1 MIYTFLYYVI
11 LLLIIFLL
19 IFISYNNNK
28 YSPNK
33 IKKIVSL
40 AVFLCYVR
48 FGTLLA
54 YILVDKQA
62 YAQYLRFFNFSYLIY
77 VPIILLIC
85 FYIFLRN
92 SKIDF
97 NLAYIFLGLL
107 SMANVI
113 CVFLFKPYL
122 KVTTQ
127 YGYIAYLEY
136 GDVYNFIYTV
146 LVVLFLGL
154 VIWKMDE
161 KFSNKIGMILLM
173 LVTLSII
180 TENIL
185 SLLNITYIPN
195 NVISE
200 FLLLLLWKFSILT
213 FKNKVTKN

>member
-19 IFISYNNNK
+19 MFISYNNK

-33 IKKIVSL
+33 IKTMVSL

-48 FGTLLA
+48 FVTLFA
-54 YILVDKQA
+54 YIFIDKQS
-62 YAQYLRFFNFSYLIY
+62 YAQYLRFFNFLYLIY

-85 FYIFLRN
+85 FYIFWRN
-92 SKIDF
+92 SRIDF
-97 NLAYIFLGLL
+97 NLAYIFLVVL
-107 SMANVI
+107 SVVNVI

-136 GDVYNFIYTV
+136 GDIYNFIYTV
-146 LVVLFLGL
+146 LVVLFLAL
-154 VIWKMDE
+154 VIWNMDE
-161 KFSNKIGMILLM
+161 KFSNKIGMILLL
-173 LVTLSII
+173 LVTVGVI

-200 FLLLLLWKFSILT
+200 FLLLLLWNFSILT
-213 FKNKVTKN
+213 FKNKATKS